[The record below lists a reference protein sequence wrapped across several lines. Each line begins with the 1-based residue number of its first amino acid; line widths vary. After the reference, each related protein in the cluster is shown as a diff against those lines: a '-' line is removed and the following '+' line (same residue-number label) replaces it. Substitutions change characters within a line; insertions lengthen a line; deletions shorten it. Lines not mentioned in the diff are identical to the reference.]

1 MNDDII
7 NNIKMELYNY
17 INDHINKISRTIH
30 LHNGLQRHIAT
41 MANNFGYKSF
51 MEYKIHNENTYNK
64 YIDVVWIDKKNK
76 NIAYA
81 IEIDSSLRNK
91 SIKKLNDIEAK
102 NKIWILYCND
112 IYNYKFYSLMSEY
125 NKNKEINIIYLG
137 ALRQYLRHKFKED
150 NNKTENAYIK

>member
-30 LHNGLQRHIAT
+30 LHNGLQRHIAA
-41 MANNFGYKSF
+41 MARKFGYKSV
-51 MEYKIHNENTYNK
+51 MEYEIPNEDMYNK
-64 YIDVVWIDKKNK
+64 YIDVVWIDKKSK
-76 NIAYA
+76 SIMYA
-81 IEIDSSLRNK
+81 MEIDSSLK
-91 SIKKLNDIEAK
+91 KGSIKKLNYIEAK

-112 IYNYKFYSLMSEY
+112 IYNYKFDSLMSEY

-137 ALRQYLRHKFKED
+137 SLRQYLRCKFKED
-150 NNKTENAYIK
+150 YNKTENA